1 MMAWLGFL
9 ARLSAILAGLLLTF
23 ITLLTC
29 GSIIGRET
37 VGQTIAGDFEL
48 SAVATGAAIALFMPL
63 CQYARGHIIVDFF
76 TARARPSTQ
85 AGLDRLGALLM
96 GLMFAL
102 LTWRACLGGLNAHQT
117 QSSTMMM
124 GLPEWYVYAVMVPA
138 FALTALIAMLQALR
152 GFDSVPPA

>member
-1 MMAWLGFL
+1 MAWLGFL
-9 ARLSAILAGLLLTF
+9 ARLCAILAGLLLTF

-48 SAVATGAAIALFMPL
+48 SAVATGAAIALFMPM

-76 TARARPSTQ
+76 TTRASATTQ

-96 GLMFAL
+96 ALIFAV
-102 LTWRACLGGLNAHQT
+102 LTWRTWLGGLNALQT
-117 QSSTMMM
+117 NSSTMMM
-124 GLPEWYVYAVMVPA
+124 GLPEWYVYAAMVPA
-138 FALTALIAMLQALR
+138 FALTSLIAMVQALR
-152 GFDSVPPA
+152 GFEAGSE

>member
-1 MMAWLGFL
+1 MALLGSL
-9 ARLSAILAGLLLTF
+9 ARLCAILAGLLLTF

-48 SAVATGAAIALFMPL
+48 SAVATGAAIALFMPM

-76 TARARPSTQ
+76 TTRASAATQ
-85 AGLDRLGALLM
+85 AGLDRLGALM
-96 GLMFAL
+96 MALMFAL
-102 LTWRACLGGLNAHQT
+102 LTWRTWLGGLNAHQT

-124 GLPEWYVYAVMVPA
+124 GFPEWYVYAVMVPA
-138 FALTALIAMLQALR
+138 FALTALIAVAQALR
-152 GFDSVPPA
+152 GFEAPDA

>member
-1 MMAWLGFL
+1 MALLGTL
-9 ARLSAILAGLLLTF
+9 ARLSAILAGLLMTF

-48 SAVATGAAIALFMPL
+48 SGIATGAAIALFMPL

-76 TARARPSTQ
+76 TTRASASTQ
-85 AGLDRLGALLM
+85 AGLDRLGALTM
-96 GLMFAL
+96 SAMFVL
-102 LTWRACLGGLNAHQT
+102 LAWRTWLGGLNAYET

-124 GLPEWYVYAVMVPA
+124 GVPEWYVYAAMVPA
-138 FALTALIAMLQALR
+138 FVLTALIALEQAVR
-152 GFDSVPPA
+152 GFETGASA

>member
-76 TARARPSTQ
+76 TAGARPSIQ

-102 LTWRACLGGLNAHQT
+102 LAWRACLGGLNAHQT

-138 FALTALIAMLQALR
+138 FALTALIAMFQALR
-152 GFDSVPPA
+152 GFDTVTPT

>member
-1 MMAWLGFL
+1 MALLGTL
-9 ARLSAILAGLLLTF
+9 ARLCAILAGLLMTF

-76 TARARPSTQ
+76 TTRASKSTQ
-85 AGLDRLGALLM
+85 AHLDRLGALM
-96 GLMFAL
+96 MAGTFAL
-102 LTWRACLGGLNAHQT
+102 LAWRTWLGGLNAYQT

-124 GLPEWYVYAVMVPA
+124 GLPEWYVFTAMVPA
-138 FALTALIAMLQALR
+138 FVLTALIALAQAVR
-152 GFDSVPPA
+152 GFDTPTQA

>member
-1 MMAWLGFL
+1 MALLGSL
-9 ARLSAILAGLLLTF
+9 ARLCAILAGLLLTF

-48 SAVATGAAIALFMPL
+48 SAVATGAAIALFMPM

-76 TARARPSTQ
+76 TTRASAATQ
-85 AGLDRLGALLM
+85 AGLDRLGALM
-96 GLMFAL
+96 MALMFAL
-102 LTWRACLGGLNAHQT
+102 LTWRTWLGGLNAHQT

-124 GLPEWYVYAVMVPA
+124 GFPEWYVYAAMVPA
-138 FALTALIAMLQALR
+138 FALTALIAVAQALR
-152 GFDSVPPA
+152 GFEAPDA